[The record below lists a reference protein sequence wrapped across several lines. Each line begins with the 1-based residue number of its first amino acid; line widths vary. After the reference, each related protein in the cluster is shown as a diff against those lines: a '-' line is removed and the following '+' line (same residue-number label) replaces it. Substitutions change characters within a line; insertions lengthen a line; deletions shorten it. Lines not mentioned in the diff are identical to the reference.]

1 MISIRFWL
9 ITVEG
14 LCVEASLKSW
24 EQKNIR
30 SVPYNWW
37 CTKLEKANNRLDSV
51 DDFSVKTMWQV
62 DQGQLI
68 SVFKWRRFL
77 KDKISVRNHY
87 VSFFF
92 DVPLQWLYFG
102 VALFGFHL
110 TIFIWSFFEP
120 WNHFLLNFFLLW
132 SLDHKIGS
140 RLIPQKWPFLWTCAL
155 RCRAFVDI
163 KDSGVKNRF
172 YTFIATR

>member
-1 MISIRFWL
+1 MIWVRFWL

-14 LCVEASLKSW
+14 LCVEASSW

-87 VSFFF
+87 VSFFLTF
-92 DVPLQWLYFG
+92 HSNDYILVLPYL
-102 VALFGFHL
+102 GFV
-110 TIFIWSFFEP
+110 WQ
-120 WNHFLLNFFLLW
+120 FFLV
-132 SLDHKIGS
+132 
-140 RLIPQKWPFLWTCAL
+140 FLWAMKPFFCSIFSFSGL
-155 RCRAFVDI
+155 WII
-163 KDSGVKNRF
+163 KLGHVLSHKNDLSCERVPWDVVHLL
-172 YTFIATR
+172 T

>member
-1 MISIRFWL
+1 MIWVRFWL

-87 VSFFF
+87 VSFFLTF
-92 DVPLQWLYFG
+92 HSNDYILVLPYL
-102 VALFGFHL
+102 GFV
-110 TIFIWSFFEP
+110 WQ
-120 WNHFLLNFFLLW
+120 FFLV
-132 SLDHKIGS
+132 
-140 RLIPQKWPFLWTCAL
+140 FLWAMKPFFCSIFSFSGL
-155 RCRAFVDI
+155 WII
-163 KDSGVKNRF
+163 KLGHVLSHKNDLSCERVPWDVVHLL
-172 YTFIATR
+172 T

>member
-51 DDFSVKTMWQV
+51 DDFSLKTMWQV

-92 DVPLQWLYFG
+92 DVPLQWLYFC
-102 VALFGFHL
+102 VALFGFRL
-110 TIFIWSFFEP
+110 TIFFGLFLSHETIFCSIFSFSGLWIIKLGHVLSHKNDLSCERVP
-120 WNHFLLNFFLLW
+120 WDVVHLL
-132 SLDHKIGS
+132 
-140 RLIPQKWPFLWTCAL
+140 T
-155 RCRAFVDI
+155 
-163 KDSGVKNRF
+163 
-172 YTFIATR
+172 